1 MILVDANLLVYAH
14 VASFP
19 QHDRARDWLDQRLS
33 GSSPVGLPWAS
44 LLAFMRI
51 VTNPRVF
58 EQPQSIDLAWRQVV
72 SWLEL
77 QPVWIPN
84 PGERHREVLAQLLVA
99 SGVHGNLIPDAHLA
113 ALAIE
118 HGLVLFS
125 CDGDFARF
133 RDLRWENP
141 LQQ

>member
-1 MILVDANLLVYAH
+1 M
-14 VASFP
+14 
-19 QHDRARDWLDQRLS
+19 
-33 GSSPVGLPWAS
+33 GLPWAS

-51 VTNPRVF
+51 ATNPRVF
-58 EQPQSIDLAWRQVV
+58 EQPRSIDQAWQQVV

-77 QPVWIPN
+77 EPVWIPG
-84 PGERHREVLAQLLVA
+84 PGERHREVLATLLSA
-99 SGVHGNLIPDAHLA
+99 PGVHGNLIPDAHLA

-118 HGLVLFS
+118 HGLVLCS
-125 CDGDFARF
+125 NDGDFGRF